1 MATQT
6 STGKKYDP
14 SRGQLYL
21 VEHSLYDPE
30 NGLNLKH
37 NSIIQTDCANWV
49 RRMGTCLGEIRSI
62 PKNNKAGEVLLI
74 SECVE
79 DGGAA
84 LGEPRQ
90 SFAST
95 DPTSRLAEGQS
106 PEDEVGDDATPA
118 ARKFTRKKA
127 AGK

>member
-1 MATQT
+1 MATQQA
-6 STGKKYDP
+6 TGRKYDP

-37 NSIIQTDCANWV
+37 NSIVQTDCGNWV
-49 RRMGTCLGEIRSI
+49 RRMGTCLGEIRAL
-62 PKNNKAGEVLLI
+62 PKHTKPDEVILI
-74 SECVE
+74 TDCVE

-84 LGEPRQ
+84 LGERAN
-90 SFAST
+90 FAST
-95 DPTSRLAEGQS
+95 DPASQLAEGQS
-106 PEDEVGDDATPA
+106 PEDEVGADPTPSG

-127 AGK
+127 GK